1 VSSPNALVHSLCAAG
16 PILQTLQGEEMRRLW
31 TAEQETSKN
40 ALRNDSACGQGD
52 VLPAACSNGVHET
65 GSTSNLPTT
74 GSASDLQDCTASD
87 MSENASKEFKDMPH
101 EPLAVNEVLDCG
113 KQNVSRE
120 LSHHSS
126 LFEEVADDVMQ
137 IETASSVHSQ
147 VIITDGLNDFIMT
160 NDIRAQVVFDAHD
173 TDIPENVPSPYPA
186 YASTLAR
193 PAPLHGQLRAALPGA
208 TQSVLSQTDD
218 VYGNSASKGG
228 HGAHESLARL
238 AEAIVVAAPEAI
250 VVAAP
255 EAIVV
260 AAPEAIVVAAPP
272 GPNSVSSGQVLYLS
286 SPSRRTLGESSLE
299 NLGGNCNMRKTY
311 VLPLLGC
318 EDDAPRLSEGRF
330 RTVQITAAS
339 TQERQQ
345 RQQRPSNTW
354 SGVHAQIQSPMRGLP
369 RFGDDGE
376 EGFSLFSP
384 RAFSLTATPASI
396 HPRTVEQKT
405 KAVFLSDRN
414 TETGGTMSASNATKH
429 EKQLTPMRASLM
441 AFEKLRAQLLENMVS
456 TVRDTRICRGQES
469 EFVDTP
475 SSKKAPQDATVLT
488 EPAMLD
494 HENCLLDPGSRLE
507 DGPGNDDACVRS
519 RSSLAMSPSTL
530 GSPLQTA
537 SKPDLQLVEE
547 GAKADSKYPYSSP
560 PCESSSD
567 LLDTPLGKLALSPH
581 ESPSRRLIMDAALDS
596 KGSMLPAPEVQEFSV
611 TPSLV
616 AITHSS
622 VAVGDADQVNAHNLV
637 QSLAVVDVASDASL
651 MQPHVPQQPSSWAVS
666 ASAVFYGFCERIP
679 EILTP
684 SHLLRPRKLRPEVKD
699 LLGQCHG
706 RGHTHTR
713 HT

>member
-1 VSSPNALVHSLCAAG
+1 MYSPNALAHSLCAVG
-16 PILQTLQGEEMRRLW
+16 PIRKTLQGEEMRRLW
-31 TAEQETSKN
+31 TAEQESSKN
-40 ALRNDSACGQGD
+40 ALRKDSACGQSD
-52 VLPAACSNGVHET
+52 VQPAACSHGVHET
-65 GSTSNLPTT
+65 GSTSNLPTA
-74 GSASDLQDCTASD
+74 GSTSDIQDCTASD
-87 MSENASKEFKDMPH
+87 MSENASKDFEDMPL
-101 EPLAVNEVLDCG
+101 EPLAVTEVLECE
-113 KQNVSRE
+113 KENLSRE

-126 LFEEVADDVMQ
+126 VFEEVADDVMQ

-160 NDIRAQVVFDAHD
+160 NGIRAQVGFDALD
-173 TDIPENVPSPYPA
+173 TDIPENVSSPYPA

-193 PAPLHGQLRAALPGA
+193 PAPLHGQLRAALQGA
-208 TQSVLSQTDD
+208 TQSVLSQTDG

-228 HGAHESLARL
+228 PGSQESLARL
-238 AEAIVVAAPEAI
+238 AEAT
-250 VVAAP
+250 
-255 EAIVV
+255 
-260 AAPEAIVVAAPP
+260 VVAAPP
-272 GPNSVSSGQVLYLS
+272 GPNSVSGGQVLYLS

-299 NLGGNCNMRKTY
+299 TWGGNCNMRKTY

-339 TQERQQ
+339 TQERQE
-345 RQQRPSNTW
+345 RQERPSNML
-354 SGVHAQIQSPMRGLP
+354 SGAHAPVQSPMSGLP
-369 RFGDDGE
+369 RFCDDGE
-376 EGFSLFSP
+376 EGDSLFLS

-396 HPRTVEQKT
+396 EPRTVEQKT
-405 KAVFLSDRN
+405 KAGFLSDRD
-414 TETGGTMSASNATKH
+414 TEIGGTMSASNVTKH

-475 SSKKAPQDATVLT
+475 SSKNAPQDATELT
-488 EPAMLD
+488 KPAMLD
-494 HENCLLDPGSRLE
+494 QEHCLLDPDSGLE
-507 DGPGNDDACVRS
+507 DGPGNDDACVGS
-519 RSSLAMSPSTL
+519 RSSLAMSASTL
-530 GSPLQTA
+530 DSPLQTA

-547 GAKADSKYPYSSP
+547 AAKADSKYPYSSP

-567 LLDTPLGKLALSPH
+567 LLDTPLSKLALSPH
-581 ESPSRRLIMDAALDS
+581 ESPSRNLIMDAALHS

-616 AITHSS
+616 ANTHSS

-679 EILTP
+679 EIVTP